1 MADHGDLPTYRD
13 LILPTLRAVEKLGG
27 SAKSREITNQIISD
41 LVLDDDA
48 LGVMYENRPETAVI
62 IDRMD
67 WARSYS
73 KLGGALESP
82 RRGLFLLSPL
92 GREIL
97 SLPEDEAVER
107 CVVMDREVRRSRG
120 TKKKPVAV
128 DPSPDEIQ
136 VELPDEDNAWKG
148 PVLRRL
154 HALSPTGFEEFVIY
168 LLRAYGLELR
178 RVGGSGDE
186 GIDGIGLAPIT
197 PVLSV
202 RVAVQA
208 KRYDPGSTVSRDAVA
223 LFQRDASAAGAERA
237 VFVTLGRFTEPAR
250 KAATFTTPNVDLVD
264 GDRLCDLMR
273 DEEVG
278 VKIRP
283 EVDGSF
289 FESFES

>member
-1 MADHGDLPTYRD
+1 MADNGDLPTYRD
-13 LILPTLRAVEKLGG
+13 LILPTLRAVEALGG
-27 SAKSREITNQIISD
+27 SAKAREITDQIID
-41 LVLDDDA
+41 ELDFDDQA
-48 LGVMYENRPETAVI
+48 LGIMYENRPETSVL

-82 RRGLFLLSPL
+82 RRGLFLLSTL

-97 SLPEDEAVER
+97 SLPESDAVER
-107 CVVMDREVRRSRG
+107 CLEMDRQVRRARG
-120 TKKKPVAV
+120 TKKKPLTP
-128 DPSPDEIQ
+128 DPVGNTEDA
-136 VELPDEDNAWKG
+136 ELLDEDDDAWKEN
-148 PVLRRL
+148 VLRRM

-208 KRYDPGSTVSRDAVA
+208 KRYDPGSAPA
-223 LFQRDASAAGAERA
+223 ADASR
-237 VFVTLGRFTEPAR
+237 
-250 KAATFTTPNVDLVD
+250 
-264 GDRLCDLMR
+264 
-273 DEEVG
+273 
-278 VKIRP
+278 
-283 EVDGSF
+283 
-289 FESFES
+289 